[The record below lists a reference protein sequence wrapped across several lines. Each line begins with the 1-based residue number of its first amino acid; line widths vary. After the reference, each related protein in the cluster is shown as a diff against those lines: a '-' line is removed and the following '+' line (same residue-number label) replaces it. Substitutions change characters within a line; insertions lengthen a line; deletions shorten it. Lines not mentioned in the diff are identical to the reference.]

1 MFFELIGKEIKQQF
15 KSITFYLFII
25 ILIFSYHTQ
34 FIGDLPDSIK
44 PTPPNKENGY
54 NNYYGYTYDVS
65 HMEEMKSVYSSLY
78 RDYKNKETL
87 IHGTVMNKT
96 VKLSQE
102 QIDFLKKTMKKISI
116 DGYQEKGL
124 KIDITYED
132 YLDLMKEVDKK
143 LGGDTY
149 YDSEYRYMITRKR
162 VSYEE
167 ALENFNILMEKDKL
181 TRGYGRLFAD
191 YMGITAGIY
200 LIFLSAFVITRDK
213 RSKMDGLIYSRKISS
228 FKYILA
234 KYIGLFVSVF
244 IGYIVV
250 ATHATIM
257 FTKIASINN
266 YTIDYFA
273 FYKYTI
279 IWIIPTILFTLS
291 IGFIISIV
299 FGNGIVAIPFQ
310 FILFSRSVLP
320 LSGDYGLDKF
330 MIRFNSSGKYEQ
342 YIQWRPQIITN
353 RIFYVILSI
362 AILIISVLVFEWK
375 RGRGDGFFTIKKRT
389 G

>member
-132 YLDLMKEVDKK
+132 YLDLMEEVDKK

-162 VSYEE
+162 LSYEE

-279 IWIIPTILFTLS
+279 IWIVPTILFTLS

-375 RGRGDGFFTIKKRT
+375 RGRGDEFFTIKKRT